1 MNSLTKWPLIR
12 VVVVNIKL
20 DPNLDL
26 GRNYMITLI
35 QGVEIFPTMIKLMQI
50 VIVSKTKKQTLIR
63 FIHNYYCQ
71 KN

>member
-50 VIVSKTKKQTLIR
+50 VIVIKTRKANID
-63 FIHNYYCQ
+63 
-71 KN
+71 